1 MKFFYIICFIFLSL
15 INTVIANNNIIFI
28 DMDKVILTSKVGSS
42 MMKQLNKIN
51 NDNLKKFKDNEKIF
65 KDKEKKLVN
74 QKNILTEEKFK
85 ISLNELRLEVN
96 EYNKDRNTIIVNFN
110 KLKNNN
116 TNKLLKLI
124 NPILAEYAKDN
135 SIAIILKKKNLI
147 MGITELDITDKI
159 IKIVDKNIKEFKV
172 N

>member
-1 MKFFYIICFIFLSL
+1 
-15 INTVIANNNIIFI
+15 
-28 DMDKVILTSKVGSS
+28 MDKVILTSKVGSS

-135 SIAIILKKKNLI
+135 SIAIILKKKI
-147 MGITELDITDKI
+147 
-159 IKIVDKNIKEFKV
+159 
-172 N
+172 